1 MQDNTPSQFGS
12 QATPTSSEPNQADKE
27 WSDLQRDL
35 DILGRQLAELTT
47 HTAQLGETFLTSLQA
62 RFQDVKDRADTYR
75 RATEH
80 QFEEMRETAVSEAD
94 STFSDIRA
102 RSSEAAKQV
111 WERSEP
117 LRQGARDVG
126 EGMFRAWSEIR
137 ASLGKA
143 AGRLNTEQ
151 STANGPSPAPERR
164 SPRNEL
170 EASLSRDSSC
180 PDLIR
185 ASSRLRLRIDGAAN
199 GMDCRVKPGND
210 DRLWVLV

>member
-1 MQDNTPSQFGS
+1 MQDNNPSQYGS
-12 QATPTSSEPNQADKE
+12 QATPTSKPNQTDKE

-47 HTAQLGETFLTSLQA
+47 HTAQLGETFLASLQA
-62 RFQDVKDRADTYR
+62 RFQDVKNRAATYR
-75 RATEH
+75 QATER
-80 QFEEMRETAVSEAD
+80 QFEEMEKTAVSQAD
-94 STFSDIRA
+94 SAFSDMRA

-126 EGMFRAWSEIR
+126 EGMIRAWSEIR

-151 STANGPSPAPERR
+151 STENGPSPTQ
-164 SPRNEL
+164 S
-170 EASLSRDSSC
+170 
-180 PDLIR
+180 
-185 ASSRLRLRIDGAAN
+185 
-199 GMDCRVKPGND
+199 D
-210 DRLWVLV
+210 DRRETR